1 MNKFLSVI
9 VLSVVTLFNSCSPE
23 DMEANGDDVDSYR
36 IANMHY
42 NFGWVGNDVV
52 TIEYKKGKIVKRNGG
67 GGPSFPAG
75 FFDPG
80 VYETVT
86 YNSNQAVLVKAT
98 TTPGYTFNPNEKRF
112 IFNGNKIDQCI
123 ILDGSTGLVDTI
135 KYAYSGESIISK
147 TTYHKGIRSRSD
159 FYYTASGNLDSIVT
173 RYAEVNP
180 VTIQYGIDPNDL
192 RRDKEIFENYDT
204 YPNPTNKLVIF
215 DETFNRSLSKNNYRT
230 YTKLKFNKL
239 GEDNLL
245 ERRFWTFVYENGK
258 INLAK

>member
-9 VLSVVTLFNSCSPE
+9 VLFVTLFNSCSPD
-23 DMEANGDDVDSYR
+23 DMAANGGDVDSYR

-42 NFGWVGNDVV
+42 NFGWVGTDVV

-67 GGPSFPAG
+67 GGPYWPAVSF
-75 FFDPG
+75 DEG

-86 YNSNQAVLVKAT
+86 YNSNQAIIVKAT
-98 TTPGYTFNPNEKRF
+98 TTAGYTFGPNEKRF
-112 IFNGNKIDQCI
+112 FFNGNKIDQCI
-123 ILDGSTGLVDTI
+123 ILVGSTGLPDTI

-147 TTYHKGIRSRSD
+147 TTYSKGLRSRSN
-159 FYYTASGNLDSIVT
+159 FYYNAGGNLDSIVT

-180 VTIQYGIDPNDL
+180 VTIKYEIDPDDL

-204 YPNPTNKLVIF
+204 YPNPTKKLVIF
-215 DETFNRSLSKNNYRT
+215 DETFNRSLSANNYRT

-245 ERRFWTFVYENGK
+245 ERRFWIFVYENGK